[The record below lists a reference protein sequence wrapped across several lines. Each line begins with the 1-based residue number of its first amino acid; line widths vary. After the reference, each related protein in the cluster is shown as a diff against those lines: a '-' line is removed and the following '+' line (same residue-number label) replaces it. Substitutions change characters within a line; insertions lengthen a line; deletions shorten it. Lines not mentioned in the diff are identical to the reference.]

1 MKLKSA
7 RITNYK
13 NIIDSTE
20 FTLDA
25 VTCLVGKNQSGKSAI
40 LQALFRINP
49 SDNDIYA
56 LNVDRDY
63 PKAYVTEYLAD
74 KAHGQSDPTSER
86 VVVARLSLDD
96 DDFELLDEM
105 ANVLRLPKPMR
116 DVVVYINYD
125 SGLAFDP
132 IEINEHQ
139 FIKDLIES
147 IELYEDTRNT
157 IKNARTFDEL
167 TGIVSELESNDT
179 DPEIANDYA
188 TLRSAMEQSPHLAV
202 LKQNWY
208 LALKERLPK
217 FIYFDRHAYLDAEID
232 LAQLMERRDADLL
245 TESDLPLMGLLSLGG
260 LELDE
265 IVDLSQPEDL
275 RTSRSEA
282 ASMKIDHQMAPY
294 WRAGPDFQVDL
305 KIEMDAMGS
314 GRPMLLIRI
323 KDVDETG
330 SARFTT
336 RITQRSN
343 GFQWLFS
350 FVALLEYVKTLEPNA
365 VFLLDEPGGSLHG
378 TAQAELLKLIRS
390 QANDKHQFVYTT
402 HSPFMVDPDHL
413 GEVLVLES
421 DGSRGGATVTA
432 DFALITRDSLLP
444 LQSAMG
450 YNLLSPLLIG
460 PNILFVEGASDK
472 LYIEKMTAV
481 LADNDQVGLDDR
493 WTVVPVGGISK
504 IAAVTTFFETREQ
517 LNVVALCDG
526 TGKHQPDVDDHERH
540 GDASKPR
547 VLFVGDYVG
556 KEFADIEDMFNPSTY
571 LRIVNRTYGIELQ
584 VQNLPKGPD
593 RIIERLLKATSGLKP
608 DPKTAEFHFKCA
620 ETFARD
626 ESNVF
631 ARLKDTELDRWES
644 LFTAINHQIDEGG

>member
-1 MKLKSA
+1 MKLKWA

-13 NIIDSTE
+13 NVVDSTE
-20 FTLDA
+20 FPVGD

-40 LQALFRINP
+40 LQALYRINP
-49 SDNDIYA
+49 SEWELFELDVN
-56 LNVDRDY
+56 RDY
-63 PKAYVTEYLAD
+63 PKAFVREY
-74 KAHGQSDPTSER
+74 QTSVLQGKSAPES
-86 VVVARLSLDD
+86 ARTVIAIFSLDD
-96 DDFELLDEM
+96 DDFKFLEEFASDVEI
-105 ANVLRLPKPMR
+105 AKPTH
-116 DVVVYINYD
+116 DIAVYVSYN
-125 SGLAFDP
+125 STLSFDP
-132 IEINEHQ
+132 LNIDERQ
-139 FIKDLIES
+139 FIKDEIDSIDLYDETRKNVNEFQNAIDLLRIIAEQES
-147 IELYEDTRNT
+147 IETDSDILQDYVS
-157 IKNARTFDEL
+157 IKSAIDQLPDFK
-167 TGIVSELESNDT
+167 V
-179 DPEIANDYA
+179 IA
-188 TLRSAMEQSPHLAV
+188 
-202 LKQNWY
+202 KNWH

-217 FIYFDRHAYLDAEID
+217 FIYFDSYTPLETPID
-232 LAQLMERRDADLL
+232 LLELIERRNSDTLRD
-245 TESDLPLMGLLSLGG
+245 SDLPLIGLLSLGG

-275 RTSRSEA
+275 RTSRLES
-282 ASMKIDHQMAPY
+282 ASMEIGDGIAPY

-305 KIEMDAMGS
+305 KVEMDANGS
-314 GRPMLLIRI
+314 GHPMLLIRI
-323 KDVDETG
+323 KDVDEG
-330 SARFTT
+330 VSARFTT

-350 FVALLEYVKTLEPNA
+350 FVALLEYVKSLESNA
-365 VFLLDEPGGSLHG
+365 IFLLDEPGTSLHG
-378 TAQAELLKLIRS
+378 TAQAELLKLIRA
-390 QANDKHQFVYTT
+390 QANAKHQFVYTT

-413 GEVLVLES
+413 GEVRVVES
-421 DGSRGGATVTA
+421 GENGGGAVVTT
-432 DFALITRDSLLP
+432 DFALMTRDSLLP

-460 PNILFVEGASDK
+460 PNIIFVEGVSDK
-472 LYIEKMTAV
+472 LYIEKMTAM
-481 LADNDQVGLDDR
+481 LAGNDRVGLDDR

-526 TGKHQPDVDDHERH
+526 TAKHQPDVDDHERH

-571 LRIVNRTYGIELQ
+571 LKLVSRTYDAEVQ
-584 VQNLPKGPD
+584 VQDLPKGPD
-593 RIIERLLKATSGLKP
+593 RIIERLAKMPDRPFPNPKAP
-608 DPKTAEFHFKCA
+608 MFHFKCA

-626 ESNVF
+626 EGNVF